1 MTCCLIVTHPSAK
14 FDKIYMPMSK
24 NKYDLAQ
31 TQYNFDIENK
41 GQGHTKV
48 MKVCDTTSYGDTL
61 M

>member
-1 MTCCLIVTHPSAK
+1 
-14 FDKIYMPMSK
+14 MPMSK